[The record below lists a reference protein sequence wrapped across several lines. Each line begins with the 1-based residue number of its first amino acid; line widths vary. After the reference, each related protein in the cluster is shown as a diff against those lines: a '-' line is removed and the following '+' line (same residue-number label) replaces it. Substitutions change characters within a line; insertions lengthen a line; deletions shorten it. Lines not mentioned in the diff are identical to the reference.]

1 MLLFCRSR
9 LPGLLQVI
17 YADGPAAE
25 AEQSSAVLPVPVHA
39 SSMLSGGVAREFHNQ
54 LRTRSRRKLVK

>member
-25 AEQSSAVLPVPVHA
+25 AEQSSAVLPVDA
-39 SSMLSGGVAREFHNQ
+39 SSMLSGGAAREFHNQ

>member
-25 AEQSSAVLPVPVHA
+25 AEQSSAVLPVDA